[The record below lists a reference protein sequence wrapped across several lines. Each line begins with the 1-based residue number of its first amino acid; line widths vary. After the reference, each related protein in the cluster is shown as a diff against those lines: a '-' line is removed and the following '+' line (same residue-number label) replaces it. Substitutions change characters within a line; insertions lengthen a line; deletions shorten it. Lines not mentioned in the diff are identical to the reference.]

1 MINKNNLWFLT
12 LFSLVLIL
20 SIYYITMPSEL
31 LNTENDKSTEKTAKV
46 ETSEVDLISALRLE
60 DESSGEEEV
69 NKLKET
75 LSDAKA
81 TVEEKNTAFEE
92 LKKVNGKQAKEEMI
106 EEKLKTE
113 LKLETFVKVE
123 GDQIRVVVGSREH
136 SASLAN
142 EVMRLVQDLFDSKM
156 YISVQFQN

>member
-31 LNTENDKSTEKTAKV
+31 LSTEKDKSTEKTAKV

-75 LSDAKA
+75 LSNAKA

-92 LKKVNGKQAKEEMI
+92 LKRVNGKQAKEEMI

-113 LKLETFVKVE
+113 LKLDTFVKVD
-123 GDQIRVVVGSREH
+123 GDQIRVVVGSKEH

-142 EVMRLVQDLFDSKM
+142 EVMRLIQELFDSKM

>member
-12 LFSLVLIL
+12 LFSLVFIL

-31 LNTENDKSTEKTAKV
+31 LSTENDKSTEKTAKV
-46 ETSEVDLISALRLE
+46 ETNEVDLISALRLE

-75 LSDAKA
+75 LSNAKA

-92 LKKVNGKQAKEEMI
+92 LKRVNGKQAKEEMI

-113 LKLETFVKVE
+113 LKLDTFVKVD
-123 GDQIRVVVGSREH
+123 GDQIRVVVGSKEH

-142 EVMRLVQDLFDSKM
+142 EVMRLIQELFDSKM

>member
-31 LNTENDKSTEKTAKV
+31 LSMENDKSTEKTAKV

-75 LSDAKA
+75 LSNAKA

-92 LKKVNGKQAKEEMI
+92 LKRVNGKQAKEEMI

-113 LKLETFVKVE
+113 LKLDTFVKVD
-123 GDQIRVVVGSREH
+123 GDQIRVVVGSKEH

-142 EVMRLVQDLFDSKM
+142 EVMRLIQELFDSKM

>member
-31 LNTENDKSTEKTAKV
+31 LSTENNKSTEKTAKV
-46 ETSEVDLISALRLE
+46 ETNEVDLISALRLE
-60 DESSGEEEV
+60 DESSGKEEV

-75 LSDAKA
+75 LSNAKA

-92 LKKVNGKQAKEEMI
+92 LKRVNVKQAKEEMI

-113 LKLETFVKVE
+113 LKLDTFVKVE
-123 GDQIRVVVGSREH
+123 GDQIRVVVGSKEH

-142 EVMRLVQDLFDSKM
+142 EVMRLIQELFDSKM

>member
-20 SIYYITMPSEL
+20 SIYYIAMPSEL
-31 LNTENDKSTEKTAKV
+31 LSTENDKSTEKTAKV
-46 ETSEVDLISALRLE
+46 ETNEVDLISALRLE

-75 LSDAKA
+75 LSNAKA

-92 LKKVNGKQAKEEMI
+92 LKRVNGKQAKEEMI

-113 LKLETFVKVE
+113 LKLDTFVKVD
-123 GDQIRVVVGSREH
+123 GDQIRVVVGSKEH

-142 EVMRLVQDLFDSKM
+142 EVMRLIQELFDSKM

>member
-31 LNTENDKSTEKTAKV
+31 LSTENDKRTEKTAKV

-60 DESSGEEEV
+60 DESSGEEGV

-75 LSDAKA
+75 LSNAKA

-92 LKKVNGKQAKEEMI
+92 LKRVNGKQAKEEMI

-113 LKLETFVKVE
+113 LKLDTFVKVD
-123 GDQIRVVVGSREH
+123 GDQIRVVVGSKEH

-142 EVMRLVQDLFDSKM
+142 EVMRLIQELFDSKM

>member
-31 LNTENDKSTEKTAKV
+31 LNTENEKRAEKTAKV

-81 TVEEKNTAFEE
+81 SVEEKNTAFEE

-113 LKLETFVKVE
+113 LKLETFVKVD
-123 GDQIRVVVGSREH
+123 GDQIRVVVGSKEH

>member
-31 LNTENDKSTEKTAKV
+31 LSTENDKSTEKTAKV
-46 ETSEVDLISALRLE
+46 ETNEVDLISALRLE

-75 LSDAKA
+75 LSDTKA

-113 LKLETFVKVE
+113 LKLDTFVKVE
-123 GDQIRVVVGSREH
+123 GDQIRVVVGSKEH

>member
-20 SIYYITMPSEL
+20 SIYYITMPSGL
-31 LNTENDKSTEKTAKV
+31 LSTENDKSTEKTAKV

-75 LSDAKA
+75 LSNAKA

-92 LKKVNGKQAKEEMI
+92 LKRVNGKQAKEEMI

-113 LKLETFVKVE
+113 LKLDTFVKVD
-123 GDQIRVVVGSREH
+123 GDQIRVVVGSKEH

-142 EVMRLVQDLFDSKM
+142 EVMRLIQELFDSKM

>member
-31 LNTENDKSTEKTAKV
+31 LSTENDKSTEKTAKV
-46 ETSEVDLISALRLE
+46 ETNEVDLISALRLE

-75 LSDAKA
+75 LSNAKA
-81 TVEEKNTAFEE
+81 TVEEKNTDFEE
-92 LKKVNGKQAKEEMI
+92 LKRVNGKQAKEEMI

-113 LKLETFVKVE
+113 LKLDTFVKVD
-123 GDQIRVVVGSREH
+123 GDQIRVVVGSKEH

-142 EVMRLVQDLFDSKM
+142 EVMRLIQELFDSKM

>member
-31 LNTENDKSTEKTAKV
+31 LSMDNDKSMEKTAKV
-46 ETSEVDLISALRLE
+46 ETNEVDLISALRLE
-60 DESSGEEEV
+60 DKSSGEEEV
-69 NKLKET
+69 NKIKET
-75 LSDAKA
+75 LSNAKA

-92 LKKVNGKQAKEEMI
+92 LKRVNGKQAKEEMI

-113 LKLETFVKVE
+113 LKLDTFVKVE
-123 GDQIRVVVGSREH
+123 GDQIRVVVGSKEH

-142 EVMRLVQDLFDSKM
+142 EVMRLIQDLFDSKM

>member
-31 LNTENDKSTEKTAKV
+31 LSTGNDKSTEKTAKV

-75 LSDAKA
+75 LSNAKA

-92 LKKVNGKQAKEEMI
+92 LKRVNGKQAKEEMI

-113 LKLETFVKVE
+113 LKLDTFVKVD
-123 GDQIRVVVGSREH
+123 GDQIRVVVGSKEH

-142 EVMRLVQDLFDSKM
+142 EVMRLIQELFDSKM

>member
-31 LNTENDKSTEKTAKV
+31 LSTENDKSTKKTAKV
-46 ETSEVDLISALRLE
+46 ETNEVDLISALRLE

-75 LSDAKA
+75 LSNAKA

-92 LKKVNGKQAKEEMI
+92 LKRVNGKQAKEEMI

-113 LKLETFVKVE
+113 LKLDTFVKVE
-123 GDQIRVVVGSREH
+123 GDQIRVVVGSKEH

-142 EVMRLVQDLFDSKM
+142 EVMRLIQELFDSKM

>member
-31 LNTENDKSTEKTAKV
+31 LNTENEKRAEKTAKV

-81 TVEEKNTAFEE
+81 SVEEKNTAFEE

-123 GDQIRVVVGSREH
+123 GDQIRVVVGSKEH

>member
-123 GDQIRVVVGSREH
+123 GDQIRVVVGSKEH